1 MGQKFT
7 RKFEASVFPKY
18 LFTFHA
24 VLFTVK
30 KTKISWLIASLIV
43 LQEHNQ
49 NMVEED
55 YPNLFENLLD

>member
-7 RKFEASVFPKY
+7 RKFKASVFPKY

-30 KTKISWLIASLIV
+30 KQIPWLIASLIV
-43 LQEHNQ
+43 LQEYNQ
-49 NMVEED
+49 NIVED
-55 YPNLFENLLD
+55 CPNLFENLLD